1 MNWEIIRTIVEV
13 AAISVGLPTI
23 IAWFLNRK
31 GANKKLQIEAG
42 GLEVTEFQAMR
53 EAFND
58 LLREQKEATAS
69 AQKAAAAA
77 QTAADNAITEIANY
91 KAERQKLLDTVEEQG
106 TKLDRLRTLFMRV
119 IRRNSIE
126 LTEAEQLEFEST
138 KPRPHFGETAL

>member
-58 LLREQKEATAS
+58 LLREQKEAAKNAQTAATA
-69 AQKAAAAA
+69 AQKAA
-77 QTAADNAITEIANY
+77 DDAILEIKNY
-91 KAERQKLLDTVEEQG
+91 RAERQKLLDTVQDQG
-106 TKLDRLRTLFMRV
+106 AKLDRLRTLFMRV

-126 LTEAEQLEFEST
+126 LTEAEQHEFEST
-138 KPRPHFGETAL
+138 KPRPPTGEIAL